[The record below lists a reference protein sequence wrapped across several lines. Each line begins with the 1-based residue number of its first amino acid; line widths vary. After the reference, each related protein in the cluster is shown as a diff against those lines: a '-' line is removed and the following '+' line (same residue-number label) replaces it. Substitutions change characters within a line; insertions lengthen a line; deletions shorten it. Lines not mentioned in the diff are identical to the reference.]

1 MELASSFSEEPVSWL
16 PRLGLLRGEKR
27 GLAMRSLYRIVN
39 FPRKIPCSSLE
50 ANAKCIQKWYDFE
63 RDHNWIHSQK
73 YIPRLRRIIR
83 RWLKDIDL
91 NGLVPGHG
99 PGTTSEGYDNTFDK
113 YRYWYITP
121 GINILSHKYD
131 IWVCDT
137 TKVEKAP
144 AAMVVLVPKN
154 WKTPRLISAEPMPH
168 QWAQQAL
175 MKRLYSHFARHRYLK
190 HRLPLQDQTCNQDYA
205 YYGSMGLGWATVD
218 LSSASDSVSLAM
230 VKDLFKGTS
239 IYEYLLL
246 TRTSRARVGNL
257 VVKLKKFAP
266 MGSALSFPIE
276 SLIFAACCEVAC
288 STVGLNGAY
297 SVYGDDI
304 AINYKAIPTLFDILQ
319 SLNFE
324 VNKEKS
330 FYDPDIP
337 FRESCGKEYY
347 AGVDVTPLYYRIE
360 AYRAKTSYDSAV
372 QLCNNAFENGYSL
385 VRNHLIKV
393 ALPKCEHLWVTPECQ
408 DRVSGGIFTTGDMSK
423 ITLRDPKTKELCWI
437 PRVSGTKVLTRD
449 TELSTIRN
457 ASCSDQAVYDWLA
470 KAANADRDTQLAV
483 GRSWRRRQRRARL
496 VSGWWIMDS

>member
-16 PRLGLLRGEKR
+16 PRLGLLKGETR

-39 FPRKIPCSSLE
+39 FPRKIPCTSKE
-50 ANAKCIQKWYDFE
+50 AEAKCIQGWYDFE
-63 RDHNWIHSQK
+63 LYHNWVHSPK
-73 YIPRLRRIIR
+73 YIPKLKRVIR
-83 RWLKDIDL
+83 RWLRDIDL
-91 NGLVPGHG
+91 QGLVPGHG

-113 YRYWYITP
+113 YQNWYITP

-131 IWVCDT
+131 LWVSDT
-137 TKVEKAP
+137 AELRKAP
-144 AAMVVLVPKN
+144 AAKVVLVPKN

-175 MKRLYSHFARHRYLK
+175 MKRLYTYFKRHKYLR
-190 HRLPLQDQTCNQDYA
+190 HRLPLQDQTCNQYYA
-205 YYGSMGLGWATVD
+205 YMGSVCPGWATID

-230 VKDLFKGTS
+230 VKDLFRGTK

-246 TRTSRARVGNL
+246 TRTNRAMVGNL
-257 VVKLKKFAP
+257 VVNLKKFAP

-288 STVGLNGAY
+288 SMADLPGRY

-304 AINYKAIPTLFDILQ
+304 AINYKAVPYLFDILE
-319 SLNFE
+319 SLNFQ

-330 FYDPDIP
+330 FFDPLIP

-360 AYRAKTSYDSAV
+360 AYRAATSYDSAI
-372 QLCNNAFENGYSL
+372 QLCNSAQENGYSHL
-385 VRNHLIKV
+385 RAHLIMK
-393 ALPKCEHLWVTPECQ
+393 ALPHVEHLWVTPEIT
-408 DRVSGGIFTTGDMSK
+408 DRVRGGIYTTGDSSK
-423 ITLRDPKTKELCWI
+423 ITIRDPKTHQLCWI
-437 PRVSGTKVLTRD
+437 PRVFGTKVLTRD
-449 TELSTIRN
+449 TKLSTIRN
-457 ASCSDQAVYDWLA
+457 ATYSDQAVKDWLA

-483 GRSWRRRQRRARL
+483 GHSWRRRQRRARL